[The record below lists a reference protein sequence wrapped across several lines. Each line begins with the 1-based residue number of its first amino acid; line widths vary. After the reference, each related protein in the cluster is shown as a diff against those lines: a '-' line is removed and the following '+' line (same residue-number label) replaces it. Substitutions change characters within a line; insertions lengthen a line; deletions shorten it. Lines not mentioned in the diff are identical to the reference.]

1 MELKRYQERVL
12 GNLRSYIGRYAHYR
26 DARRAYDGLL
36 AAGGVTAGKNGVPA
50 YADELGGVPKV
61 CIKVPT
67 GGGKTF
73 IAANALGA
81 ICDGLPERPAD
92 VVVWLVPR
100 KEILRQT
107 YRQLF
112 DPANPLRMAI
122 DRDFAHRVEV
132 LDKEDGLRGRGFSRL
147 TVEDQLT
154 VFVLSYD
161 SFKKT
166 RTDRRAYLENSA
178 LAPLAAYQKTS
189 GQAVEVD
196 GADDTAL
203 ITALAG
209 TNPIVIVDESHHAK
223 SDLSLGMLRNL
234 NPRFV
239 LELTATP
246 RPGSNV
252 ISRVKASELKAEQ
265 MVKLPVI
272 VYRRHDKFDVI
283 QDAFLL
289 QRRLEQEARAAE
301 EAGGG
306 YIRPIVLLQAE
317 RRGSDDAETY
327 GRLKAKLV
335 EAGIPAEQIAV
346 RTGDVDELGDAD
358 LMSRA
363 CPIRYIITVEAL
375 AEGWDCPFAYVLA
388 TVANKS
394 SKVSVE
400 QLVGRILRQPYARRS
415 AVRALNISYVLTSSA
430 DFNDTI
436 DQVVAGLNGV
446 GFSKHDVAQSALV
459 PPAPPAPPAA
469 EPLFTGD
476 GPAPDG
482 AGEADSFDDFSFS
495 LEYPTGDAA
504 GTPSESAEIEPTAS
518 DGIGRI
524 IKDAE
529 RMESEFEER
538 SAAGDGHAPS
548 SSTGIGEATNE
559 YKMRPQVSE
568 GLADLAIPQF
578 RCLQRAGLFSD
589 EESLPFDRRMLLE
602 NFDLAACGTAAV
614 TFDSSGYVGA
624 RQVDVSE
631 DSDELKVK
639 QLGDQQAAD
648 MRGLFSRYSP
658 ESKRNAMRDGLI
670 NCMSSVFRNTYGD
683 HGLRVFTERAV
694 SQMDS
699 EQVDAYFD
707 NASAYA
713 RAIVNAVQKL
723 AGQHCRA
730 QFDKRLASGSIELEP
745 CYRLPSSFVQMNP
758 LTIYDRTLYAAE
770 DGDMNGLERE
780 MAETLANSAS
790 IRWWHRVDE
799 AKKGVEFCING
810 FINHYPD
817 FLAMTAGGRVLAIE
831 TKGEQLKN
839 DDSRDKL
846 SLGSRWAMMAGSRYR
861 YFMVFDHDAID
872 ADGSYTL
879 AEFRE
884 ILAEME

>member
-26 DARRAYDGLL
+26 DARRAYDSLL
-36 AAGGVTAGKNGVPA
+36 AADGVVAGKNGVPT
-50 YADELGGVPKV
+50 YTDELGGIPKV

-92 VVVWLVPR
+92 VVVWFVPR

-107 YRQLF
+107 YRQLS

-161 SFKKT
+161 SFKNKEG
-166 RTDRRAYLENSA
+166 RKAFQENSS
-178 LAPLAAYQKTS
+178 LAPLTAYQRSS

-203 ITALAG
+203 ISALAG
-209 TNPIVIVDESHHAK
+209 TNPIVVVDESHHAG
-223 SDLSLGMLRNL
+223 SDLSLDMIRNL

-246 RPGSNV
+246 RKGANV

-272 VYRRHDKFDVI
+272 VYRRHDKLDVI

-289 QRRLEQEARAAE
+289 QRRLEHEARAAE

-306 YIRPIVLLQAE
+306 YIRPIVLFQAE
-317 RRGSDDAETY
+317 RRGADEAETY

-335 EAGIPAEQIAV
+335 DAGIPAEQIAI

-400 QLVGRILRQPYARRS
+400 QLVGRILRQPYAHRS
-415 AVRALNISYVLTSSA
+415 AARALNISYVLTSSA

-436 DQVVAGLNGV
+436 DQVVAGLNGA
-446 GFSKHDVAQSALV
+446 GFSKRDVAKSRLE
-459 PPAPPAPPAA
+459 PPAPAPAPAA
-469 EPLFTGD
+469 EPLFVGD
-476 GPAPDG
+476 GPSDG
-482 AGEADSFDDFSFS
+482 AAENAADDPFEGISFTFADDQDTV
-495 LEYPTGDAA
+495 PGTA
-504 GTPSESAEIEPTAS
+504 GNAGAPAPESGVAGIIE
-518 DGIGRI
+518 
-524 IKDAE
+524 DAE
-529 RMESEFEER
+529 RMEREFEKM
-538 SAAGDGHAPS
+538 SDSGQDLGALG
-548 SSTGIGEATNE
+548 STGIGGATNE
-559 YKMRPQVSE
+559 YQMRPQVSE

-578 RCLQRAGLFSD
+578 RCRQRAGLFSD

-670 NCMSSVFRNTYGD
+670 NCMSPVFRNTYGD

-745 CYRLPSSFVQMNP
+745 CYRLPSSLVQVNP

-799 AKKGVEFCING
+799 ARKGVEFCING

-831 TKGEQLKN
+831 TMGEQLKN

-846 SLGSRWAMMAGSRYR
+846 NLGSRWAMMAGSRYR

>member
-1 MELKRYQERVL
+1 M
-12 GNLRSYIGRYAHYR
+12 
-26 DARRAYDGLL
+26 
-36 AAGGVTAGKNGVPA
+36 
-50 YADELGGVPKV
+50 
-61 CIKVPT
+61 PT

-459 PPAPPAPPAA
+459 PPAPPGAPCRRAA
-469 EPLFTGD
+469 L
-476 GPAPDG
+476 
-482 AGEADSFDDFSFS
+482 
-495 LEYPTGDAA
+495 
-504 GTPSESAEIEPTAS
+504 
-518 DGIGRI
+518 
-524 IKDAE
+524 
-529 RMESEFEER
+529 
-538 SAAGDGHAPS
+538 
-548 SSTGIGEATNE
+548 
-559 YKMRPQVSE
+559 
-568 GLADLAIPQF
+568 
-578 RCLQRAGLFSD
+578 
-589 EESLPFDRRMLLE
+589 
-602 NFDLAACGTAAV
+602 
-614 TFDSSGYVGA
+614 
-624 RQVDVSE
+624 
-631 DSDELKVK
+631 
-639 QLGDQQAAD
+639 
-648 MRGLFSRYSP
+648 
-658 ESKRNAMRDGLI
+658 
-670 NCMSSVFRNTYGD
+670 
-683 HGLRVFTERAV
+683 
-694 SQMDS
+694 
-699 EQVDAYFD
+699 
-707 NASAYA
+707 
-713 RAIVNAVQKL
+713 
-723 AGQHCRA
+723 
-730 QFDKRLASGSIELEP
+730 
-745 CYRLPSSFVQMNP
+745 
-758 LTIYDRTLYAAE
+758 
-770 DGDMNGLERE
+770 
-780 MAETLANSAS
+780 
-790 IRWWHRVDE
+790 HR
-799 AKKGVEFCING
+799 
-810 FINHYPD
+810 
-817 FLAMTAGGRVLAIE
+817 
-831 TKGEQLKN
+831 
-839 DDSRDKL
+839 
-846 SLGSRWAMMAGSRYR
+846 
-861 YFMVFDHDAID
+861 
-872 ADGSYTL
+872 
-879 AEFRE
+879 
-884 ILAEME
+884 

>member
-12 GNLRSYIGRYAHYR
+12 GNLRSYIARYAHYR

-301 EAGGG
+301 EPAAATSGPSSC
-306 YIRPIVLLQAE
+306 YRPSGAAPTM
-317 RRGSDDAETY
+317 RR
-327 GRLKAKLV
+327 
-335 EAGIPAEQIAV
+335 
-346 RTGDVDELGDAD
+346 RTAD
-358 LMSRA
+358 S
-363 CPIRYIITVEAL
+363 
-375 AEGWDCPFAYVLA
+375 
-388 TVANKS
+388 
-394 SKVSVE
+394 
-400 QLVGRILRQPYARRS
+400 RRS
-415 AVRALNISYVLTSSA
+415 SWRRASQPSRSPSAPATWTSWA
-430 DFNDTI
+430 T
-436 DQVVAGLNGV
+436 
-446 GFSKHDVAQSALV
+446 
-459 PPAPPAPPAA
+459 
-469 EPLFTGD
+469 
-476 GPAPDG
+476 
-482 AGEADSFDDFSFS
+482 
-495 LEYPTGDAA
+495 PT
-504 GTPSESAEIEPTAS
+504 S
-518 DGIGRI
+518 
-524 IKDAE
+524 
-529 RMESEFEER
+529 
-538 SAAGDGHAPS
+538 
-548 SSTGIGEATNE
+548 
-559 YKMRPQVSE
+559 
-568 GLADLAIPQF
+568 
-578 RCLQRAGLFSD
+578 
-589 EESLPFDRRMLLE
+589 
-602 NFDLAACGTAAV
+602 
-614 TFDSSGYVGA
+614 
-624 RQVDVSE
+624 
-631 DSDELKVK
+631 
-639 QLGDQQAAD
+639 
-648 MRGLFSRYSP
+648 
-658 ESKRNAMRDGLI
+658 
-670 NCMSSVFRNTYGD
+670 
-683 HGLRVFTERAV
+683 
-694 SQMDS
+694 
-699 EQVDAYFD
+699 
-707 NASAYA
+707 
-713 RAIVNAVQKL
+713 
-723 AGQHCRA
+723 
-730 QFDKRLASGSIELEP
+730 
-745 CYRLPSSFVQMNP
+745 
-758 LTIYDRTLYAAE
+758 
-770 DGDMNGLERE
+770 
-780 MAETLANSAS
+780 
-790 IRWWHRVDE
+790 
-799 AKKGVEFCING
+799 
-810 FINHYPD
+810 
-817 FLAMTAGGRVLAIE
+817 
-831 TKGEQLKN
+831 
-839 DDSRDKL
+839 
-846 SLGSRWAMMAGSRYR
+846 
-861 YFMVFDHDAID
+861 
-872 ADGSYTL
+872 
-879 AEFRE
+879 
-884 ILAEME
+884 

>member
-26 DARRAYDGLL
+26 DARRAYDSLL
-36 AAGGVTAGKNGVPA
+36 AADGVVAGKNGVPA

-92 VVVWLVPR
+92 VVVWFVPR

-107 YRQLF
+107 YRQLS
-112 DPANPLRMAI
+112 DPASPLRMAI

-161 SFKKT
+161 SFKNKEG
-166 RTDRRAYLENSA
+166 RKAFQENSS
-178 LAPLAAYQKTS
+178 LAPLTAYQKSS

-203 ITALAG
+203 ISALAG
-209 TNPIVIVDESHHAK
+209 TNPIVVVDESHHAG
-223 SDLSLGMLRNL
+223 SDLSLDMIRNL

-252 ISRVKASELKAEQ
+252 ISRVRASELKAEQ

-272 VYRRHDKFDVI
+272 VYRRHDKLDVI

-306 YIRPIVLLQAE
+306 YIRPIVLFQAE
-317 RRGSDDAETY
+317 RRGADEAETY

-335 EAGIPAEQIAV
+335 DAGIPAEQIAI
-346 RTGDVDELGDAD
+346 RTGGVDELGDAD

-388 TVANKS
+388 TVANKNS
-394 SKVSVE
+394 RVSVE

-415 AVRALNISYVLTSSA
+415 AARALNISYVLTSSA

-436 DQVVAGLNGV
+436 DQVVAGLNGS
-446 GFSKHDVAQSALV
+446 GFSKRDVSQSTL
-459 PPAPPAPPAA
+459 APPVAD
-469 EPLFTGD
+469 PLFTGD

-482 AGEADSFDDFSFS
+482 DGDADSFEDFSFS
-495 LEYPTGDAA
+495 FGYPPADAGGAPSGDAGA
-504 GTPSESAEIEPTAS
+504 GPAEG

-524 IKDAE
+524 IEDAE

-538 SAAGDGHAPS
+538 SAVGDGPAPS
-548 SSTGIGEATNE
+548 SSTGIGGATNE
-559 YKMRPQVSE
+559 YQMRPQVSE

-578 RCLQRAGLFSD
+578 RCRQRAGLFSD

-631 DSDELKVK
+631 ESDELKVK

-670 NCMSSVFRNTYGD
+670 NCMSPVFRNTYGD
-683 HGLRVFTERAV
+683 HGLRVFTERAI

-745 CYRLPSSFVQMNP
+745 CYRLPSSLVQMNP

-790 IRWWHRVDE
+790 VRWWHRVDE
-799 AKKGVEFCING
+799 AKKGIEFCING

-846 SLGSRWAMMAGSRYR
+846 NLGSRWAMMAGSRYR

-872 ADGSYTL
+872 AGGSYTL